1 MGIEPPSP
9 YEIKNKYLDMEHKDM
24 EAYVNIQREKWKTY
38 GCTIMSDGWTGPT
51 KLSIINFMV
60 YSKGSTIF
68 LKSVDASDK
77 IKDNKYIYGLLKDV
91 IKEVGESNVVQIVT
105 DNGSAFVKA
114 GKLLMK
120 KYNLYWTPCTAHCID
135 LMFEDI
141 AKRAT
146 VSELITNA
154 RKITNFIYN
163 HGWLLARVRKVCGGD
178 IVRPGATR
186 FATNYIALESLL
198 KKRADLK
205 KIFISDEWASH
216 KLSRSTTGHDVEVLM
231 FDHTYWEKVSKLVSI
246 YEPLYTVLRIV
257 DSEVVPTLPFVYELI
272 RVMKQ
277 NLHQLNA
284 KDWVKTIIADRWD
297 RTLKH
302 PLHAAGN

>member
-9 YEIKNKYLDMEHKDM
+9 YEIKNKYLDMEYKDM
-24 EAYVNIQREKWKTY
+24 EDYVNIQREKWKTY

-68 LKSVDASDK
+68 LKSVDASNK

-91 IKEVGESNVVQIVT
+91 IKEVGETNVVQIVT
-105 DNGSAFVKA
+105 DNGSTFVKA

-120 KYNLYWTPCTAHCID
+120 KYNLYWTPCAAHCID
-135 LMFEDI
+135 LMFVDI
-141 AKRAT
+141 AKRST

-163 HGWLLARVRKVCGGD
+163 HGWLLAKVRKVCGGD

-186 FATNYIALESLL
+186 FATNYIALESFL

-205 KIFISDEWASH
+205 KIFISDE
-216 KLSRSTTGHDVEVLM
+216 
-231 FDHTYWEKVSKLVSI
+231 
-246 YEPLYTVLRIV
+246 
-257 DSEVVPTLPFVYELI
+257 
-272 RVMKQ
+272 
-277 NLHQLNA
+277 
-284 KDWVKTIIADRWD
+284 
-297 RTLKH
+297 
-302 PLHAAGN
+302 

>member
-9 YEIKNKYLDMEHKDM
+9 YEIKNKYLDMEYKDM
-24 EAYVNIQREKWKTY
+24 EDYVNIQREKWKTY

-91 IKEVGESNVVQIVT
+91 IKEVGETNVVQIVT
-105 DNGSAFVKA
+105 DNGSTFVKA

-120 KYNLYWTPCTAHCID
+120 KYNLYWTPCAAHCID

-141 AKRAT
+141 AKRAI

-163 HGWLLARVRKVCGGD
+163 HGWLLVKVRKVCGGD

-216 KLSRSTTGHDVEVLM
+216 KLSRSTIGHDVEVLM

-277 NLHQLNA
+277 NLHKLNA